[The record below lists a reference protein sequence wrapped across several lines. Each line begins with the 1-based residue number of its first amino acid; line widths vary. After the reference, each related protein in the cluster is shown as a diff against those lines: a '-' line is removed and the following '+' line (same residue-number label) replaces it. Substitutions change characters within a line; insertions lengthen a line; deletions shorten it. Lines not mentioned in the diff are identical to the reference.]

1 MFIINEREGKL
12 TNFLAPSMMVAVGA
26 ILLNFIQNIIFT
38 VLLIFNFTL
47 EMDILIFSLLITF
60 LSQFAGI
67 LIIYFLVIPL
77 MKIKEVKKQSF
88 TSRNLFRT
96 VLLICSTFTVNII
109 NNYVFITIFDLFNL
123 VPQSGYTG
131 ILLNASH
138 LSNPLNVIIYYL
150 PLTIGTPIFEELLY
164 RRTIIPMLEK
174 RGMAPFTAILT
185 SSIVFAI
192 AHFPNDLINGN
203 LYGGIMHCLGVF
215 YISISL
221 GIVYIITRN
230 ILFPIIIH
238 SFINFLS
245 FSGPLI
251 NTLENEILLLSYN
264 MLIISIAIMGIG
276 ILIYCVWQYFKR
288 RSTDWVIILK
298 KRSSQNI
305 MLGLIVFLIIGSI
318 SAFIPIMIEVFSM
331 NELIQSNNFP
341 QYLTSLLASYAT
353 VVILFF
359 WLGTRA
365 KFAPSK
371 KIEREVM

>member
-150 PLTIGTPIFEELLY
+150 PLTIGAPIFEELLY